1 MEEIKSY
8 RDLLVWQKGITLVK
22 LVYKI
27 TNQFPPKEIYSL
39 ASQMQRAAVSVPANI
54 AEGMGRNTTKELLSF
69 TFNAR
74 GSVSEMIYHLI
85 LSKDLGY
92 LDWSTFDSL
101 YKRYNGLAMGINAFI
116 AKLKSR

>member
-39 ASQMQRAAVSVPANI
+39 ASQMQRAAVSVPSNI
-54 AEGMGRNTTKELLSF
+54 AEGQQRKNLKEYLQFLRIALGSIAELETQLIIARDLYSAINYADCDLQIIELQRMLSVLIQKLENLRN
-69 TFNAR
+69 
-74 GSVSEMIYHLI
+74 
-85 LSKDLGY
+85 
-92 LDWSTFDSL
+92 
-101 YKRYNGLAMGINAFI
+101 
-116 AKLKSR
+116 

>member
-1 MEEIKSY
+1 MEIKSFQ
-8 RDLLVWQKGITLVK
+8 DLNIWKEAHLLTLEI
-22 LVYKI
+22 YKI
-27 TNQFPPKEIYSL
+27 TKKFPKSETFGLI
-39 ASQMQRAAVSVPANI
+39 SQMQRAAVSVPANI

-92 LDWSTFDSL
+92 LDWSNFDSL